1 MNITYSLKTTNTY
14 ALVEARLTGSVI
26 NDDWVVFFDQIADE
40 AKDAEQLYILIDE
53 KRFESEI
60 NYQTARLLMEKASHA
75 PIQKFVVSFS
85 TSDPMKM
92 QMQRLYRAMA
102 DLTNVPLAISY
113 HYSLN
118 EARNVIRNMCLSCY
132 SKMISLVK

>member
-92 QMQRLYRAMA
+92 QMQRLYRAIA

>member
-1 MNITYSLKTTNTY
+1 MNITYSLKTTKTY
-14 ALVEARLTGSVI
+14 ALVEAHLTGSVK
-26 NDDWVVFFDQIADE
+26 NEDWVFFFDQVANE
-40 AKDAEQLYILIDE
+40 AKRAEQLYILIDE

-60 NYQTARLLMEKASHA
+60 NYQTAQLLMEKALHA
-75 PIQKFVVSFS
+75 PIQKFVISFS

-102 DLTNVPLAISY
+102 DLANVPLAISY

>member
-1 MNITYSLKTTNTY
+1 MNITYSLKTTKTY
-14 ALVEARLTGSVI
+14 ALVEARLTGPVM
-26 NDDWVVFFDQIADE
+26 NGDWVVFFDQVAGE

-60 NYQTARLLMEKASHA
+60 NYQTARLLMEKASNTH
-75 PIQKFVVSFS
+75 IQKFVVSFS

>member
-1 MNITYSLKTTNTY
+1 MNITYSLKTTNIY
-14 ALVEARLTGSVI
+14 ALVEARLTGPVM
-26 NDDWVVFFDQIADE
+26 NDDWVFFFDQVAGE

-75 PIQKFVVSFS
+75 HIQKFVVSFS
-85 TSDPMKM
+85 TSDPMKI

-132 SKMISLVK
+132 SKMVSLVK